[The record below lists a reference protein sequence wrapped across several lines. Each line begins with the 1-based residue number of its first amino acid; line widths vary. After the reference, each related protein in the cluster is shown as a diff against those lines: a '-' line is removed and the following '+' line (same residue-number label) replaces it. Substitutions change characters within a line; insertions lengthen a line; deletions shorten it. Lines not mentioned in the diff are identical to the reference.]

1 MTHYVSG
8 DVFCYLAYDIRS
20 SQPPWEVD
28 FSRNGQ
34 GSFLTEERFLE
45 NMGAKSIICIVCE
58 YKAEK
63 TIHSERQ
70 VGGHNVRISGCQRGV
85 WAMFTCSESTKSGHD
100 CVLESRRWKPIK
112 TSQRRTQLL

>member
-8 DVFCYLAYDIRS
+8 VVFCYLAYDIRL

-34 GSFLTEERFLE
+34 GFFLTEERFLE
-45 NMGAKSIICIVCE
+45 NMGAKSFICRVCE

-100 CVLESRRWKPIK
+100 CALES
-112 TSQRRTQLL
+112 